1 MARVLALAVPSATFA
16 RVVTC
21 GVDLANQ
28 KLAPSS
34 DRRNVTELWRVRLE
48 REQSELTREGGQN
61 G

>member
-1 MARVLALAVPSATFA
+1 MTTVIILPRVSHAPLPAI
-16 RVVTC
+16 
-21 GVDLANQ
+21 DLANQ
-28 KLAPSS
+28 RLAPSS